1 MMLRPP
7 RSTLTDTLFP
17 HTTLFRSPSAARRR
31 CRVRGRR
38 QWRGSASLCFQGRSP
53 FCHRDNVTIDLVRQQ
68 QLRQVRGGNGDNFL
82 IRRNVMVTMLKAAPT
97 LPRRS
102 RSITGSRWDLLV
114 IGRASCRERVCQYV
128 YISVAAGSL
137 YKNNIVST
145 NNNTEEP

>member
-82 IRRNVMVTMLKAAPT
+82 IRRNVLVTMLKAAPT

-102 RSITGSRWDLLV
+102 RSITGSRWDRSAEHTSELPSLL
-114 IGRASCRERVCQYV
+114 R
-128 YISVAAGSL
+128 ISYADFFL
-137 YKNNIVST
+137 IQNYHHYST
-145 NNNTEEP
+145 SS